1 MRIHK
6 CVLRNVIPEPFNLT
20 TSQDHARSQDH
31 AHANSAS
38 RWRIKGAK
46 RRIAAVMV
54 ACLVAVVTLLGAGAA
69 MLALGFV
76 PLSGLEQRIA
86 TALGERL
93 GQQWQVSVNKAGLAR
108 IDGQSLLSVE
118 DVVFQHANGARIKAP
133 QAVMGYDAFKLLR
146 GDISLRSVD
155 LRGLDVRLGVDKS
168 GALILGT
175 GASDVAVLGQGP
187 AAASP
192 LLSAATGLLEL
203 GKIFAEGG
211 GLADLDSAGL
221 SRAHISFLDP
231 QGKERTALDNVT
243 VKLTRSGEGVSRL
256 TLSGTSPSGRKDVS
270 IDFSRTEDSARQA
283 ELRFSN
289 LVPADV
295 LPLLAGQTGMRLS
308 GLPLGGKAI
317 LIERPDGQRLLE
329 ASFEVGAG
337 KASAEALGTQ
347 IYHLDKLHV
356 SARSSGTFE
365 QVDLL
370 KVVIE
375 GGDLKLAG
383 SGQVNAPLDQP
394 MQLVL
399 TGQGQ
404 VPGIG
409 PDAPVQIPRFEL
421 ALAKP
426 NNDEV
431 MLQKLA
437 VSGDG
442 MDVSVTGRAY
452 RAIDGIGHEVS
463 VRATNTKARSLLAL
477 WPALTSPQVHGLLS
491 ERLDDGLLREL
502 KVNVRM
508 TPADVRNAFASLPIP
523 DEAVEV
529 AIAAGGVRFRL
540 APGLPVL
547 SDAELTGTV
556 SARGVNLAIP
566 AARVDLGKVAPL
578 MLTEGTFAIADML
591 LKRPVGKSTFRA
603 TGTVASLATLLASPA
618 LKEFAP
624 VQLDPA
630 KLRGEVD
637 LRTSVALP
645 LVEDLKADEVQVQ
658 SNGVVSNVNSDTL
671 LGTEKLEGANLA
683 LSYDRSGLTLRG
695 DGKIG
700 GERAAIELKQTAKGQ
715 GEATVNLVL
724 DQAAR
729 QKRGLGFDGAVTG
742 PVAVKVTQ
750 GLGRASAAAPR
761 VEIDLTR
768 AAIEGL
774 LPSWTKPAG
783 RAGRLA
789 FTLNSDKEGPDLDDL
804 VLESAPVM
812 LRGKVSLDKANAF
825 ESASLS
831 SFKLSPGDDLR
842 VEAKREGGVTKLTI
856 RGAVADARPFLK
868 DVSGGP
874 AGSQTRTPNRPRE
887 GDIDL
892 DLSVPILTGFNAEA
906 IGNAVLKLSK
916 RGKDVRAL
924 SFDGRIGKAPMTVRF
939 AKQGDGPGQVT
950 LQSEDGGA
958 TLRYLDLYRRA
969 YGGEL
974 VLTVT
979 PGEQRQTGLVLMK
992 DFEVRNEP
1000 ALRRVLADQSN
1011 PAASGDRG
1019 AATPKVDA
1027 TNVEFTKLRA
1037 QFTRSAARVD
1047 LREAVLWGP
1056 NVGFTLSGNV
1066 DYGRDRIDIGGTF
1079 VPGYALNNVFSQVPI
1094 IGQILGGG
1102 QYEGLFAVNF
1112 RLSGT
1117 ASQPTMSVN
1126 PLSAI
1131 APGILRRFVDPLG
1144 GRPTGEASP
1153 VAPRAR
1159 QDR

>member
-1 MRIHK
+1 M
-6 CVLRNVIPEPFNLT
+6 T
-20 TSQDHARSQDH
+20 TSQDLDRSPR
-31 AHANSAS
+31 AS
-38 RWRIKGAK
+38 RWRIKGAR
-46 RRIAAVMV
+46 RRIAAGVV
-54 ACLVAVVTLLGAGAA
+54 ACLVAVLTLLAAAAA

-93 GQQWQVSVNKAGLAR
+93 GQPWQVTVNKAGLAR
-108 IDGQSLLSVE
+108 VDGQALLSVE
-118 DVVFQHANGARIKAP
+118 DVTFQHASGARIKAP
-133 QAVMGYDAFKLLR
+133 QALMGYDPLKLLR
-146 GDISLRSVD
+146 GEISLRSVD
-155 LRGLDVRLGVDKS
+155 LRGLDVRLGVDKA

-175 GASDVAVLGQGP
+175 GASDVAVLGT
-187 AAASP
+187 ATEAASP

-231 QGKERTALDNVT
+231 QGKERTALDNVA
-243 VKLTRSGEGVSRL
+243 VKLTRLGEGQSRL
-256 TLSGTSPSGRKDVS
+256 TLSGTASSGQKDLG
-270 IDFSRTEDSARQA
+270 IDFSRKEDNARQA

-289 LVPADV
+289 FSPADLV
-295 LPLLAGQTGMRLS
+295 PLLAGQTGMRLT
-308 GLPLGGKAI
+308 GLPLGGKA
-317 LIERPDGQRLLE
+317 LLVERPDGHRLLE
-329 ASFEVGAG
+329 ANFEVGAG
-337 KASAEALGTQ
+337 RASAEGVGAEVYQ
-347 IYHLDKLHV
+347 LDKLQL
-356 SARSSGTFE
+356 SLRSSGPFE
-365 QVDLL
+365 QVDLTSF
-370 KVVIE
+370 VVE

-383 SGQVNAPLDQP
+383 SGQLRAVVNQPVQLD
-394 MQLVL
+394 L
-399 TGQGQ
+399 TGSGQ

-409 PDAPVQIPRFEL
+409 HDAPVQVPRFEVSL
-421 ALAKP
+421 IKP
-426 NNDEV
+426 NNEELL
-431 MLQKLA
+431 LQKLA
-437 VSGDG
+437 VSGDS
-442 MDVSVTGRAY
+442 MDASATGRAY
-452 RAIDGIGHEVS
+452 RAAEGIGHEVS
-463 VRATNTKARSLLAL
+463 VRATNTKARNLLAL
-477 WPALTSPQVHGLLS
+477 WPAVTSPQVHSLLS
-491 ERLDDGLLREL
+491 ERIDDGVVQDL

-508 TPADVRNAFASLPIP
+508 TPADARNIFANLPIP
-523 DEAVEV
+523 DEAVQV
-529 AIAAGGVRFRL
+529 AISANGVRFRL

-547 SDAELTGTV
+547 SDAALSGNVT
-556 SARGVNLAIP
+556 ARSVNLVIP
-566 AARVDLGKVAPL
+566 TARVDLGRAAPL
-578 MLTEGTFAIADML
+578 TLTEGTFSIADFL
-591 LKRPVGKSTFRA
+591 LKRPIGKSTFRA
-603 TGTVASLATLLASPA
+603 TGTVPSLATLLASPA

-624 VQLDPA
+624 IQLDPA
-630 KLRGEVD
+630 KLRGEID
-637 LRTSVALP
+637 LKTSVSLP

-658 SNGVVSNVNSDTL
+658 STGTVSNVSSETL

-683 LSYDRSGLTLRG
+683 LSYDRTGLALRG
-695 DGKIG
+695 EGKIS
-700 GERAAIELKQTAKGQ
+700 GERAAIELKQNAKGQ
-715 GEATVNLVL
+715 GEATINLVL

-729 QKRGLGFDGAVTG
+729 QKRGLGFDGAITG
-742 PVAVKVTQ
+742 PVSVKLTQ
-750 GLGRASAAAPR
+750 GLGRTNAAPPR
-761 VEIDLTR
+761 MEIDLTR

-774 LPSWTKPAG
+774 LPNWTKPAG

-789 FTLNSDKEGPDLDDL
+789 FTYTADKDGPDLDDL

-812 LRGKVSLDKANAF
+812 LKGKVSLDKNNAF
-825 ESASLS
+825 ESASLT

-842 VEAKREGGVTKLTI
+842 VEAKRDGTLTKLTI

-868 DVSGGP
+868 DVSGSPGGAQARP
-874 AGSQTRTPNRPRE
+874 PSRPRE
-887 GDIDL
+887 GDVDL

-916 RGKDVRAL
+916 RGKEVRAL
-924 SFDGRIGKAPMTVRF
+924 SFDGRIGKSPMSVRF
-939 AKQGDGPGQVT
+939 SRQGDGAGQIT

-969 YGGEL
+969 FGGEL
-974 VLTVT
+974 TLTVT
-979 PGEQRQTGLVLMK
+979 PGDQRQSGVVLMK

-1000 ALRRVLADQSN
+1000 ALRRVLADQGASN
-1011 PAASGDRG
+1011 VSGDRG
-1019 AATPKVDA
+1019 AAAPKVDA

-1079 VPGYALNNVFSQVPI
+1079 VPGYALNNVFSQVPV

-1117 ASQPTMSVN
+1117 ASQPAMTVN

-1144 GRPTGEASP
+1144 GRPAGETSS
-1153 VAPRAR
+1153 VAPRQR
-1159 QDR
+1159 QEKQN